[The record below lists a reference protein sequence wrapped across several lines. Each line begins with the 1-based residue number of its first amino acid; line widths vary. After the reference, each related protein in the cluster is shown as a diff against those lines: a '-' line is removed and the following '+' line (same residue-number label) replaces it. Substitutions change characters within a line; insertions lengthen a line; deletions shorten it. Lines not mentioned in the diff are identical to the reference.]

1 MMAQPIECTAVDMES
16 SAIQQFVSTEGNYVS
31 TMQIFPRVST
41 SSLLAHM
48 VWAWCTL
55 ALGTASLSC
64 SLLSRHAYWRNG
76 APFLKR
82 RESIARKNLELC
94 FPQHSAEEREKMIA
108 ENFRSL
114 GMALVE
120 TGMAWF
126 WPDSRVRKWFDVEGL
141 DNLKRAQMQNRGV
154 MVVGVH
160 FMSLELGGRV
170 MGLCQPMMATYRP
183 HNNQLMEWVQTRGRM
198 RSNKAMIGR
207 NNLRG
212 IVGALKKGEA
222 VWFAP
227 DQDYG
232 RKGSSFAPFF
242 AVENVA
248 TTNGTYVLSRLSGA
262 AMLTVTMV
270 RKADYSGYRLFITP
284 EMEGYPTDENQ
295 AAAYMNKI
303 IEKEIMRAP
312 EQYLWIHRRFKTR
325 PVGESSLYI

>member
-1 MMAQPIECTAVDMES
+1 M
-16 SAIQQFVSTEGNYVS
+16 
-31 TMQIFPRVST
+31 FPQCKFSREFLHPRYWLTWFGLRV
-41 SSLLAHM
+41 LWLW
-48 VWAWCTL
+48 VQLPYPVLCF
-55 ALGTASLSC
+55 LGT
-64 SLLSRHAYWRNG
+64 RIG
-76 APFLKR
+76 AIARPFLKR
-82 RESIARKNLELC
+82 RESSPVKTWNFVSHSILRKN
-94 FPQHSAEEREKMIA
+94 AREDDCR
-108 ENFRSL
+108 NFRSL

-212 IVGALKKGEA
+212 VVGALKKGEA

-270 RKADYSGYRLFITP
+270 KRKADYSGYRLYITP
-284 EMEGYPTDENQ
+284 EMEGYPADENQ

-312 EQYLWIHRRFKTR
+312 EQYLGF
-325 PVGESSLYI
+325 PPSL